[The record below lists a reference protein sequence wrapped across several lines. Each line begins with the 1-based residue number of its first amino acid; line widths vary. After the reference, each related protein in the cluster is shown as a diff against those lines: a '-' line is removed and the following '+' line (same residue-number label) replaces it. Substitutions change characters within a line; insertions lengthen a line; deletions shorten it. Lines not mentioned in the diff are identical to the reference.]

1 MPPSLLYRP
10 RLFGQ
15 VPLAVMDLMK
25 QYKGLSSHYP
35 VLNELNRNVFAVIFL
50 CVRVVYWPYICYMFW
65 ADSITLMQKPSAER
79 VPLFVIWSFC
89 LSNILLTGLQ
99 FFWGSLILRG
109 IAKVLQGKP
118 ADDDKED

>member
-1 MPPSLLYRP
+1 MCARDLLAIHMLHVLGRSHATPVTRHSRHTLPPVPSSLP
-10 RLFGQ
+10 G
-15 VPLAVMDLMK
+15 
-25 QYKGLSSHYP
+25 P
-35 VLNELNRNVFAVIFL
+35 VLPPI
-50 CVRVVYWPYICYMFW
+50 P